1 MAMSVTA
8 FDLATFHVHVRQ
20 LAPSSKH
27 QIRDNVKHFLSNC
40 FLPAAA
46 ACLLSSL
53 FLFSSATAIL
63 GWVDRKSVIIMTKNY
78 GDFSSRR
85 R

>member
-40 FLPAAA
+40 FCPLLPPAFCAFF
-46 ACLLSSL
+46 L
-53 FLFSSATAIL
+53 FLSATAIL

-78 GDFSSRR
+78 GDFSFSRI
-85 R
+85 